1 MEKSETGN
9 LLYRELKIDEKILLQ
24 WYEENPILVYIE
36 MALIKL
42 LDLGIIAE
50 SKYKTYQS
58 KVVPKAD
65 ILKTLVGYEPGN
77 IMDKNE
83 LKECLLEITNGN
95 IAPFCSMTEYKLLME
110 LSEKKNSQL
119 MIAALGVIYMRNFEI
134 LSVEETNK
142 YLTKIVEMEK

>member
-58 KVVPKAD
+58 K
-65 ILKTLVGYEPGN
+65 
-77 IMDKNE
+77 
-83 LKECLLEITNGN
+83 
-95 IAPFCSMTEYKLLME
+95 
-110 LSEKKNSQL
+110 
-119 MIAALGVIYMRNFEI
+119 
-134 LSVEETNK
+134 
-142 YLTKIVEMEK
+142 